1 MNLGA
6 EFFRWEVA
14 AATAAAIL
22 GVNPF
27 DQA

>member
-14 AATAAAIL
+14 AATAAAIP